1 MVIENLHEGK
11 GKCSSMGRKLRG
23 TPSNKTRPP
32 QQKSAL
38 TGKIRKFQ
46 LVDCKKHEKTE
57 DIATG
62 SGRLKKRKRAK
73 RRKHN
78 AEHDEVSRLQ
88 RRSRYLLIK
97 MKLEQNLIDAYSTEG
112 WKGHSREKIKPE
124 KELERAKLQILKCKL
139 EIREAVRQLDLL
151 RSPGHIA
158 NEVIA
163 PDGSVHHEHIICAK
177 CKLRDAFPDNDIILC
192 DGPCNCAFHQKCL
205 DPPLSTEN
213 IPPEDEG
220 WFCNLCK
227 IRMEIIEATNAHL
240 GTHFAMDSNWE
251 DIFKEEAALPKDD
264 GNSSLYHEHDWP
276 SDDSEDDDYDPEKI
290 ENSSSKS
297 TNNQESGVSDDGSSS
312 SSLGSLEDEP
322 FPLCGRQQKRI
333 RFRNQSVEVVGR
345 LDSNEMTDC
354 KVINIP
360 RQRTTV
366 DYIKLNDELFGKN
379 PPVNEQNSEDEDW
392 GPKRK
397 HMKREFESDAA
408 NTLMTLCE
416 NENESRSPKVA
427 KQLSKT
433 TERSI
438 FRIPPN
444 AVEKL
449 RLVFAEN
456 ELPSRAQKQNLS
468 KQLGLDSEKVN
479 KWFKNAR
486 YFALKG
492 RKFEKANPSKVVSP
506 IASGQCPANTG
517 EGKTTKE
524 FASQGVT
531 AEFTVQV
538 PKNLKRTHRRNSANK
553 LICKSKRVQLRKAL
567 RHQEGN
573 CKATVYYGEDPLKLP
588 RELVKAK
595 RGLCWQRKDGEL
607 EAEAEMER
615 LYKIKEKVER
625 LQQLVVSGIYSV
637 NKRES
642 CPPSFMYVPVAELK
656 EKG

>member
-1 MVIENLHEGK
+1 MVIENLHEEK
-11 GKCSSMGRKLRG
+11 GKCASMGTKLRG
-23 TPSNKTRPP
+23 TTSNKTRLP

-46 LVDCKKHEKTE
+46 LVECKKREKTE

-73 RRKHN
+73 RRKQN

-88 RRSRYLLIK
+88 RRTRYLLIK

-151 RSPGHIA
+151 RLPGHIA

-264 GNSSLYHEHDWP
+264 ENSSLYPEHEWP

-297 TNNQESGVSDDGSSS
+297 TNNHESGVSDDGGSS
-312 SSLGSLEDEP
+312 SSLGSLEDE
-322 FPLCGRQQKRI
+322 PLCGRQQKRI
-333 RFRNQSVEVVGR
+333 RFRNQSAEVMGR

-354 KVINIP
+354 EVINIP

-397 HMKREFESDAA
+397 HKKREFESDAA

-416 NENESRSPKVA
+416 NENESRSPKVT

-438 FRIPPN
+438 FRIPLN

-492 RKFEKANPSKVVSP
+492 RKKSEKANPSKVVSP
-506 IASGQCPANTG
+506 IASEECPANTG
-517 EGKTTKE
+517 KGKTTKK
-524 FASQGVT
+524 FASQGVN
-531 AEFTVQV
+531 AEITVQV

-553 LICKSKRVQLRKAL
+553 LICKSKRGQLRKAL
-567 RHQEGN
+567 QYQEGN

-595 RGLCWQRKDGEL
+595 RGLCCQRKDGEL

-625 LQQLVVSGIYSV
+625 LQQLVLSGIHSV
-637 NKRES
+637 NITES
-642 CPPSFMYVPVAELK
+642 SPPSFMYVPVAELK
-656 EKG
+656 VKT